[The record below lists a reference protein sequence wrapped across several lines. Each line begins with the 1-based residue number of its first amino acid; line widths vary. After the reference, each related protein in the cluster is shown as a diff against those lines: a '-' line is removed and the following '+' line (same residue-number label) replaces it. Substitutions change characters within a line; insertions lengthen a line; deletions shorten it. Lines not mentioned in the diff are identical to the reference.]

1 MTFSRVSH
9 LALFA
14 CFMTAC
20 ASNNEEDLPPEDTN
34 EGIITSLMLHFTPV
48 NGGETLSFRWT
59 TPEDDAPVV
68 DDIPLPDRTN
78 HGHHDRQSYT
88 LNVEM
93 WNEQDTPATD
103 MAQVVADNGVDYQI
117 FFTGSAVDGPATA
130 DNSDAVIR
138 HIYDDVDANGYPL
151 GLNNTI
157 DTMAW
162 GAGELTV
169 TLRHMPPEDDSTL
182 KAANLAEDVAENG
195 FDAIGGETVLQA
207 TFDIDVE

>member
-1 MTFSRVSH
+1 MLRTRWV
-9 LALFA
+9 LFA
-14 CFMTAC
+14 LLVSTAC
-20 ASNNEEDLPPEDTN
+20 TTENTEVPPIDDTTHPLISALQLN
-34 EGIITSLMLHFTPV
+34 FTPV
-48 NGGETLSFRWT
+48 NGGETLSFGWT
-59 TPEDDAPVV
+59 LPDDGAPVV

-78 HGHHDRQSYT
+78 HGHHDKQSYT

-103 MAQVVADNGVDYQI
+103 MAQVVTEEGVDYQV
-117 FFTGSAVDGPATA
+117 FFTGSAVEGPATA

-138 HIYDDVDANGYPL
+138 HTYDDVDANGYPL

-169 TLRHMPPEDDSTL
+169 TLRHMPAEDAGTVKDV
-182 KAANLAEDVAENG
+182 NLAEDVAENG

-207 TFDIDVE
+207 TFEIDVK